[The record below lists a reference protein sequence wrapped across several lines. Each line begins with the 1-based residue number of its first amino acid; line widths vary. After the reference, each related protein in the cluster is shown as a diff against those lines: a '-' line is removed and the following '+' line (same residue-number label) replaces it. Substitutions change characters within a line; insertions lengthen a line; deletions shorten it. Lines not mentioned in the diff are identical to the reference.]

1 MAEHLSLI
9 ERLSFSGRFSV
20 NPPYFGVLDIIV
32 NIACILQSFNNK
44 LKGKY
49 LVVGLWYTYI
59 YYYIQLKNWCSVVCV
74 CSLIFIE
81 ITESTT
87 EPMRSASF
95 T

>member
-9 ERLSFSGRFSV
+9 ERLSFSGRFSA
-20 NPPYFGVLDIIV
+20 NPPYFGVLGIIV

-59 YYYIQLKNWCSVVCV
+59 II
-74 CSLIFIE
+74 IF
-81 ITESTT
+81 S
-87 EPMRSASF
+87 
-95 T
+95 